1 LYPASKEEDDMQ
13 TTRMPASRNKSPEP
27 VSGERDAWF
36 ARPPRDGLY
45 IQAFFDSRA
54 SLATVSPETAL
65 MYAVLEDAFL
75 CLQKTGELTPIVRS
89 RAREAGKWFLS
100 DDSRWIFSFLPICE
114 ALGLD
119 PGYMR
124 KKLKDWYPSALDT
137 TLAKR

>member
-1 LYPASKEEDDMQ
+1 LQ
-13 TTRMPASRNKSPEP
+13 TTRMPASRNKSPQP

-36 ARPPRDGLY
+36 ARPPRDRLHVE
-45 IQAFFDSRA
+45 AFLDSRA
-54 SLATVSPETAL
+54 SPFTVSPEIAL

-75 CLQKTGELTPIVRS
+75 CLQKMGDLTPIVRS
-89 RAREAGKWFLS
+89 RAREAEEWFLS

-124 KKLKDWYPSALDT
+124 KKLKDGYPVLST
-137 TLAKR
+137 